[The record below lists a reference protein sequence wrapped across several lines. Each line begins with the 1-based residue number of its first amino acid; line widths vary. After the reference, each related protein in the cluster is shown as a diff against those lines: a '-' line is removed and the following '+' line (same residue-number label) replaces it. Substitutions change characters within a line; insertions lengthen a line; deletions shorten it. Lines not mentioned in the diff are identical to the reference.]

1 MFDQQH
7 VLDPALRADDAED
20 LFRLTVAAYSGDEP
34 EEQHFLPADLES
46 ILPGRYLAAI
56 LSSIDRSKLSGHDL
70 VRLMQADAR
79 LVSHFNSR
87 VYADIA
93 EVAHAYDQ
101 DTTARDSFPVE
112 SAVEEVQ
119 TALGK
124 TRRAAE
130 MELDLA
136 LDLQGRLPDVW
147 EALDQGDIDL
157 SRTRVFARELE
168 SLHPALVPLAV
179 DRVIDQAGVLTTG
192 QLRARLQRISLELEP
207 EAAADRL
214 KAGVEDRRM
223 VLEANPDHTAS
234 LLFHN
239 LDPKQALLAS
249 RYVHGL
255 ALKLKRTPGKSRT
268 LDQLRADIALD
279 LLQGKTID
287 GAPPVPTP
295 IMVILDDLA
304 GHVPGY
310 GTILPET
317 ITSLLDDAVIDVNTG
332 DPDDC
337 GHQTTGRRP
346 NRAQRRHA
354 ARRYPT
360 CTFPGCRI
368 PATQCDLDHRHPWA
382 HRGPTTCHNLAP
394 LCRHHHTCK
403 PKWKLVRD
411 TDGSHIWT
419 SPLGHTYR
427 TGRPP

>member
-1 MFDQQH
+1 MFDL
-7 VLDPALRADDAED
+7 LDSEIDRPWEPDADE
-20 LFRLTVAAYSGDEP
+20 LFRLTVAAYAVEDP
-34 EEQHFLPADLES
+34 DEQHFLPRDLEQMQVGPQFGV
-46 ILPGRYLAAI
+46 L

-87 VYADIA
+87 FYADMA
-93 EVAHAYDQ
+93 EVAHAYDP
-101 DTTARDSFPVE
+101 DTTARDAFPVE
-112 SAVEEVQ
+112 FAVEEVQ
-119 TALGK
+119 TALAK

-130 MELDLA
+130 YDLELA
-136 LDLQGRLPDVW
+136 LDLRHRMPRVW
-147 EALDQGDIDL
+147 KAMRAGDLDL
-157 SRTRVFARELE
+157 ARVRVFARELE
-168 SLHPALVPLAV
+168 SLHPALVPEAV
-179 DRVIDQAGVLTTG
+179 DRVLSEAPELTTG
-192 QLRARLQRISLELEP
+192 QLRTRLQRISLELEP
-207 EAAADRL
+207 EAAEDRL
-214 KAGVEDRRM
+214 KAGIEDRKM
-223 VLEANPDHTAS
+223 TVHPNPDHTAS

-239 LDPKQALLAS
+239 LDPKQALLAT

-255 ALKLKRTPGKSRT
+255 ALKLKRTPGETRA

-295 IMVILDDLA
+295 IMVILDHLA